1 MFAQIFPLEYGST
14 INLTCIVKQSPD
26 PPTNIVWTH
35 KGGVRLHSKSFYTK
49 LKFFAQEVS
58 YDSSRGGISVI
69 TEKSDIT
76 TSYLLIQ
83 RAKSKDSG
91 VYTCEPSN
99 AKASN
104 ITVHILNGNLIYIIH
119 GAYLHSHIREGN
131 KEQSWWVFTWWMW
144 EFSSWC
150 TMQNSYVSFSNN
162 EEWYVL
168 LFLQCIQQF
177 NKSNWAFEL
186 TNNL

>member
-1 MFAQIFPLEYGST
+1 M
-14 INLTCIVKQSPD
+14 
-26 PPTNIVWTH
+26 
-35 KGGVRLHSKSFYTK
+35 
-49 LKFFAQEVS
+49 S

-99 AKASN
+99 AKSSN

-119 GAYLHSHIREGN
+119 DA
-131 KEQSWWVFTWWMW
+131 
-144 EFSSWC
+144 
-150 TMQNSYVSFSNN
+150 
-162 EEWYVL
+162 
-168 LFLQCIQQF
+168 
-177 NKSNWAFEL
+177 
-186 TNNL
+186 